1 MRLLFTSLATPQHLY
16 PLVPLAWAAR
26 AAGHE
31 VVFAG
36 TPAIAAAAVHT
47 GLPVAVVGTDRP
59 PNSLTG
65 PGTTAA
71 TYGHDRF
78 PPDWPLRP
86 HRLTAGQRA
95 LLDQLG
101 RNSAAAADA
110 MTGELIAFARAWRP
124 DVIVHDTAS
133 FAGPVAAAVLGLPN
147 VRHLTGVGLRPM
159 ERKAGSWDPLSEYAA
174 LFDRHNV
181 PPRLPPTL
189 TIDPSPRSLRLPVD
203 GLCLEQRFV
212 PYNGAGTQPHWLLA
226 PRKRPR
232 VCVSWGYSVLS
243 AALALG
249 REAIMPCLATI
260 TGLVELDVE
269 VVLLA
274 TARHL
279 MLLGGLPP
287 AVRVVE
293 STPLHLV
300 LADCDLIVHQAGDGT
315 ALTAAALGVPQ
326 LTVTSKPD
334 PALTSDRLA
343 AVGAA
348 IHLAYRD
355 VAADPQ
361 PRKLIADAAEKMLAD
376 SSYRAAAARLRR
388 EMDGQPAPAQV
399 VPVLGRLLERS

>member
-1 MRLLFTSLATPQHLY
+1 
-16 PLVPLAWAAR
+16 VPLAWACR

-36 TPAIAAAAVHT
+36 TPAIASVAVHT
-47 GLPVAVVGTDRP
+47 GLPTAVVGADLP
-59 PNSLTG
+59 PNSLTA
-65 PGTTAA
+65 PASTAA
-71 TYGHDRF
+71 TYGHQRF

-86 HRLTAGQRA
+86 RRLNADQRA

-101 RNSAAAADA
+101 RNSAAAAEA
-110 MTGELIAFARAWRP
+110 MVGDLISFARCWRP

-147 VRHLTGVGLRPM
+147 LRHLTGVGLRPM
-159 ERKAGSWDPLSEYAA
+159 ERRAGSQEPLPEYAA
-174 LFDRHNV
+174 LFDRLGV

-203 GLCLEQRFV
+203 GMCLEQQFV
-212 PYNGAGTQPHWLLA
+212 PYNGSGAQPRWLLGA
-226 PRKRPR
+226 RTRPR
-232 VCVSWGYSVLS
+232 VCVSWGYSVLG

-249 REAIMPCLATI
+249 RAAIMPCLAAI
-260 TGLVELDVE
+260 AGLVELDVE

-274 TARHL
+274 TTRHL
-279 MLLGGLPP
+279 MLLGDLPP

-300 LADCDLIVHQAGDGT
+300 LAHCDLIVHQAGDGT
-315 ALTAAALGVPQ
+315 ALTAMALGVPQ

-348 IHLAYRD
+348 IHLPYRD
-355 VAADPQ
+355 VADDPN
-361 PRKLIADAAEKMLAD
+361 PSRLIGGAAEKMLAD
-376 SSYRAAAARLRR
+376 AAYRAAAGRLRR
-388 EMDGQPAPAQV
+388 EMAGQPTPAAV
-399 VPVLGRLLERS
+399 VPALCRLLERS

>member
-16 PLVPLAWAAR
+16 PLVPLAWACR
-26 AAGHE
+26 AAGHD
-31 VVFAG
+31 VVYAG
-36 TPAIAAAAVHT
+36 TPAIAAVAVHT
-47 GLPVAVVGTDRP
+47 GLPVAVVGADLP
-59 PNSLTG
+59 PNSLTA
-65 PGTTAA
+65 PTKTAA

-86 HRLTAGQRA
+86 HRLTADQRA
-95 LLDQLG
+95 LLDHLG
-101 RNSAAAADA
+101 RNSAAAAEV
-110 MTGELIAFARAWRP
+110 MTGELIAFARSWRP
-124 DVIVHDTAS
+124 DVVVHDTAS
-133 FAGPVAAAVLGLPN
+133 FAGPVVAAVLGRPN

-159 ERKAGSWDPLSEYAA
+159 ERRAGGPDALPEYAA
-174 LFDRHNV
+174 LFDRLGV

-212 PYNGAGTQPHWLLA
+212 PYNGSGTQPHWLLT
-226 PRKRPR
+226 PGKRPR

-249 REAIMPCLATI
+249 REAIMPCLAAI
-260 TGLVELDVE
+260 AGLVELDVE

-279 MLLGGLPP
+279 ALLGDLPP

-315 ALTAAALGVPQ
+315 ALTAAAVGVPQ

-343 AVGAA
+343 AIGAA
-348 IHLAYRD
+348 IHLPYRE
-355 VAADPQ
+355 VAMDPL
-361 PRKLIADAAEKMLAD
+361 PHKLIGGAAEQMLAEP
-376 SSYRAAAARLRR
+376 SYRAAAARLRQ
-388 EMDGQPAPAQV
+388 EMAGQPTPAQL
-399 VPVLGRLLERS
+399 VPVLDRLVGGS

>member
-1 MRLLFTSLATPQHLY
+1 M
-16 PLVPLAWAAR
+16 PLAWAGR

-36 TPAIAAAAVHT
+36 SPAIASVAVHT
-47 GLPVAVVGTDRP
+47 GLPVAAVGADLP
-59 PNSLTG
+59 PNSLTA
-65 PGTTAA
+65 PA
-71 TYGHDRF
+71 TYGHERF

-86 HRLTAGQRA
+86 HRLNAEQRA

-101 RNSAAAADA
+101 HNSAAAAEA
-110 MTGELIAFARAWRP
+110 MAGDLIAFARTWRP

-133 FAGPVAAAVLGLPN
+133 FAGPLAAAVLGLPN
-147 VRHLTGVGLRPM
+147 VRHLTGIGLRPM
-159 ERKAGSWDPLSEYAA
+159 ERRAGGREPLPEYAM
-174 LFDRHNV
+174 LFERFGL

-203 GLCLEQRFV
+203 GICLEQRFV
-212 PYNGAGTQPHWLLA
+212 PHNGSGAQPQWLLG
-226 PRKRPR
+226 RRTRPR
-232 VCVSWGYSVLS
+232 VCVSWGYSVLG

-249 REAIMPCLATI
+249 RAAIVPCLATI
-260 TGLVELDVE
+260 AGLVELDVE

-279 MLLGGLPP
+279 ALLGDLPP

-300 LADCDLIVHQAGDGT
+300 LAHCDLIVHQAGDGT

-343 AVGAA
+343 AFGAA
-348 IHLAYRD
+348 IHLRYRD
-355 VAADPQ
+355 LAEDPS
-361 PRKLIADAAEKMLAD
+361 PSRLIGGMAEKMLAD
-376 SSYRAAAARLRR
+376 SAYRAAAERLRR
-388 EMDGQPAPAQV
+388 EMAGQPSPAAV
-399 VPVLGRLLERS
+399 VLALSRILERP

>member
-16 PLVPLAWAAR
+16 PLVPLAWACR
-26 AAGHE
+26 AAGHD

-36 TPAIAAAAVHT
+36 TPAIAGAAVHT
-47 GLPVAVVGTDRP
+47 GLPTAVVVADVP
-59 PNSLTG
+59 PNSLTT
-65 PGTTAA
+65 PGSTAA

-86 HRLTAGQRA
+86 HRLAADQRA
-95 LLDQLG
+95 LLDRLG
-101 RNSAAAADA
+101 RNSAAAAEA
-110 MTGELIAFARAWRP
+110 MTGDLIGFARTWRP

-159 ERKAGSWDPLSEYAA
+159 ERQAGSQDPLPEYAA
-174 LFDRHNV
+174 LFERHGA
-181 PPRLPPTL
+181 PLRLPPTL

-203 GLCLEQRFV
+203 GCCLEQRFV
-212 PYNGAGTQPHWLLA
+212 PYNGAGAQPHWLLG
-226 PRKRPR
+226 PRTRPR

-243 AALALG
+243 AALAIG
-249 REAIMPCLATI
+249 RAAIMPCLAAI
-260 TGLVELDVE
+260 AGLVELGVE
-269 VVLLA
+269 VVLIA

-279 MLLGGLPP
+279 ALLGDLPP

-300 LADCDLIVHQAGDGT
+300 LAHCDLIVHQAGDGT
-315 ALTAAALGVPQ
+315 ALTAASLGVPQ

-348 IHLAYRD
+348 THLPYRD
-355 VAADPQ
+355 VAEDANPS
-361 PRKLIADAAEKMLAD
+361 RLIGSAAEKMLAD
-376 SSYRAAAARLRR
+376 AAYRAAAERLRR
-388 EMDGQPAPAQV
+388 EMAGQPAPAAL
-399 VPVLGRLLERS
+399 VPALCRLLERS